1 MRILLAHNSTYY
13 PAHGGG
19 DRSNRLLMEALAAR
33 GHDVRVITR
42 IEKFGEVG
50 HRRLLEELA
59 KRGVD
64 TATNEDGAVCFR
76 LRGVDTH
83 TLALSPQLRGY
94 FQKQIASF
102 DPDII
107 VTSTDDPGHLLFEPA
122 LNAPRAHVVYLV
134 RATIAVPFGPDAS
147 SSSTHK
153 TEMLRRA
160 DLVVGV
166 SNYVA
171 DYVRKW
177 GGIDAVHVPISLL
190 DPVPEYPLL
199 GRFES
204 RYISMVNPCAVKGI
218 DILLQLAERMPHRE
232 FAAIPTWGTTPEDL
246 AAMGRL
252 ANITIMDPV
261 DNIDDL
267 LRLSRAMIVPSV
279 WAEARSRVIV
289 EAMSRGVPVLASDV
303 GGIPEAKLGVPYLLP
318 VNPVV
323 RYRLT
328 LDENLVP
335 VAEVPPQDVA
345 PWQEALERLSTDR
358 EHWDLISRESRR
370 AALDYAQHLTAEPF
384 ERLLLDVVKKPKRE
398 SKPAPSLTDEKRR
411 LLAMRLKQR
420 AAVRTE
426 EKDPWFPWIEEAEG
440 APLRLFCFP
449 YAGGGALPYRPW
461 KEALNGIAAVCPVRL
476 PGRETRAH
484 EPLIDDMATLLNEL
498 RRLIEP
504 YLAGGPFAFYGHSM
518 GAAIAFEL
526 VRRLRADGLPLPRAL
541 YVSGARAPQFR
552 RNYTPAPEP
561 HHREFLEQLR
571 KLDGFPAN
579 VLDRPE
585 LLKLAMPALLADAR
599 LYRNYVYREDAPLDL
614 PIVAYGGE
622 ADPNVQPHHVE
633 AWREQTTKAFACHV
647 LPGGHFFI
655 QQRAFPERLRLDLAG

>member
-19 DRSNRLLMEALAAR
+19 DRSNRLLMEALASR
-33 GHDVRVITR
+33 GHEVRVVTR
-42 IEKFGEVG
+42 IERFGQAG
-50 HRRLLEELA
+50 HERLLDELS
-59 KRGVD
+59 KRGVE
-64 TATNEDGAVCFR
+64 AETNAAGAVRFR
-76 LRGVDTH
+76 LNGVETH
-83 TLALSPQLRGY
+83 TLALSAQLRGY
-94 FQKQIASF
+94 FQNQIAAF
-102 DPDII
+102 DPDVI

-147 SSSTHK
+147 SSSSHK

-177 GGIDAVHVPISLL
+177 GGIDATHVPISLL
-190 DPVPEYPLL
+190 DPVKEYPHL

-204 RYISMVNPCAVKGI
+204 RFITMVNPCAVKGI
-218 DILLQLAERMPHRE
+218 AILLDLAARMPDQE
-232 FAAIPTWGTTPEDL
+232 FAAVPTWGTTPEDL
-246 AAMGRL
+246 AALR
-252 ANITIMDPV
+252 AHRNITVMDPV

-267 LRLSRAMIVPSV
+267 LRISRAMIVPSV

-335 VAEVPPQDVA
+335 IAEVPPQDTG
-345 PWQEALERLSTDR
+345 PWREALDRLCRDR
-358 EHWDLISRESRR
+358 AHWEEISRESRR
-370 AALDYAQHLTAEPF
+370 AALDYAEHLTAEPF
-384 ERLLLDVVKKPKRE
+384 ERLLLDVVRKPKRE
-398 SKPAPSLTDEKRR
+398 AKPAPGLTDEKRK
-411 LLAMRLKQR
+411 LLALRMKQR
-420 AAVRTE
+420 ATVRTE
-426 EKDPWFPWIEEAEG
+426 DKDPWFPWLEEAGG
-440 APLRLFCFP
+440 AALRLFCFP
-449 YAGGGALPYRPW
+449 FAGGGGLAYRAW
-461 KEALNGIAAVCPVRL
+461 KEVLGEAAAVCPVRL

-484 EPLIDDMATLLNEL
+484 EPLIDDLGALIAEL
-498 RRLIEP
+498 RSRIEP
-504 YLAGGPFAFYGHSM
+504 YLAAGPFAFFGHSM

-526 VRRLRADGLPLPRAL
+526 IRRLRADGLPLPVGL

-552 RNYTPAPEP
+552 RDWTPGPEP
-561 HHREFLEQLR
+561 HHREFL
-571 KLDGFPAN
+571 
-579 VLDRPE
+579 
-585 LLKLAMPALLADAR
+585 
-599 LYRNYVYREDAPLDL
+599 
-614 PIVAYGGE
+614 
-622 ADPNVQPHHVE
+622 
-633 AWREQTTKAFACHV
+633 
-647 LPGGHFFI
+647 
-655 QQRAFPERLRLDLAG
+655 